1 MQFSISYTIYYNLQ
15 ITVENN
21 WKQICDIEEINKI
34 CVDIML
40 ENPKAVKDYHKG
52 KVQAIKFLTG
62 QIAKK
67 TDHLVNFNIA
77 LKKLEEL
84 LKN

>member
-1 MQFSISYTIYYNLQ
+1 MF
-15 ITVENN
+15 
-21 WKQICDIEEINKI
+21 
-34 CVDIML
+34 
-40 ENPKAVKDYHKG
+40 ENPKAVKDYKKG
-52 KVQAIKFLTG
+52 KVQALRFLTG

-67 TDHLVNFNIA
+67 TDNRINFNIA